1 MHFVCFVVNVLFH
14 SSLIRWNL
22 DGGDPVSSIRIG
34 SRGSTLALA
43 QARWVQKRIE
53 SSRPD
58 LSVELSII
66 KTSGDRLVDASLRA
80 IGGKG
85 LFTKEIEDALLR
97 GEIDIAVHSMKDLP
111 MELPPGLVIA
121 AVPEREDP
129 RDVLVSRGGNLKTL
143 SAGATIGT
151 GSLRREAQLRHYRH
165 DLAVVP
171 IRGNVD
177 TRLKKLDEGE
187 VDALVMA
194 AAGLRRIGQEGR
206 IAEFIAADI
215 CVSAVAQGALAV
227 EARSDAPVRETL
239 SFLHDA
245 KAGVEVSAERAFLR
259 RLGGGC
265 QVPVGA
271 RATLKENMLHIVG
284 IVAEPDGS
292 SLCRGEKSAAAADAV
307 ELGRAL
313 AEQLLSQGADRML
326 RHFDTHGNQYGA
338 A

>member
-1 MHFVCFVVNVLFH
+1 M
-14 SSLIRWNL
+14 
-22 DGGDPVSSIRIG
+22 SSIRIG

-43 QARWVQKRIE
+43 QARWVQKQIE
-53 SSRPD
+53 NNRPD
-58 LSVELSII
+58 LRVELAII
-66 KTSGDRLVDASLRA
+66 KTSGDRFVDASLRA

-111 MELPPGLVIA
+111 TELPPGLVIA
-121 AVPEREDP
+121 AIPEREDP
-129 RDVLVSRGGNLKTL
+129 RDVLVSRRGNSLKTL
-143 SAGATIGT
+143 SAGTKIGT
-151 GSLRREAQLRHYRH
+151 GSLRREAQLRHYRR
-165 DLAVVP
+165 DLHVVP

-187 VDALVMA
+187 VDALIMA
-194 AAGLRRIGQEGR
+194 AAGLNRIGQAGR

-227 EARSDAPVRETL
+227 EARVDASVRETL

-245 KAGVEVSAERAFLR
+245 KADTEVSSERAFLR

-271 RATLKENMLHIVG
+271 RATLKENKLHILG

-292 SLCRGEKSAAAADAV
+292 SLCRGEKSGAPGDAV
-307 ELGRAL
+307 GLGREL
-313 AEQLLSQGADRML
+313 AEQLLNQGADIML
-326 RHFDTHGNQYGA
+326 RNLDPRGNQYGA